1 MPSTTFKAWKPRSC
15 KSGVTS
21 KTKRITGLP
30 IVESLDWFGGAVGWV
45 GRFNTFKICDTTYDE
60 LAKISKIPCL
70 QRLQINQ
77 LRNPTSPN
85 CATQPTNMTDVTE
98 ACKRIAIA
106 AQEFTTKTDPSG
118 QLLDEKIEHAMG
130 VYAVVEATKELAS
143 HPSVTRAL
151 SHPWVRSAMKYAEF
165 AKRFNREKFEFMLK
179 QATDCASVQP
189 TAQLRDTP
197 VVQQTSQPTAQLRNM
212 TNADYAYHRL
222 ASVVQRYADDQTI
235 ESSLDLKIKW
245 AIDVYAAAKAA
256 EQFASDRRIY
266 CTLKHTWA
274 REALDIAEIAK
285 HFHAKTFNAML
296 TQAQIDQTD

>member
-1 MPSTTFKAWKPRSC
+1 
-15 KSGVTS
+15 
-21 KTKRITGLP
+21 
-30 IVESLDWFGGAVGWV
+30 
-45 GRFNTFKICDTTYDE
+45 
-60 LAKISKIPCL
+60 
-70 QRLQINQ
+70 
-77 LRNPTSPN
+77 
-85 CATQPTNMTDVTE
+85 MTDVTE
-98 ACKRIAIA
+98 ACKRIEDASLVYIN
-106 AQEFTTKTDPSG
+106 KLNKPG
-118 QLLDEKIEHAMG
+118 QLLDTYIEHAMDL
-130 VYAVVEATKELAS
+130 YAVVQATKELAS
-143 HPSVTRAL
+143 HPSITRVT
-151 SHPWVRSAMKYAEF
+151 SHPWVKSAVRYAEF

-189 TAQLRDTP
+189 TAQMRDTPVVQSTIQPVVQPTAQLRDTLVVQPTAQLRDTP
-197 VVQQTSQPTAQLRNM
+197 VVQQTSQPTAQPANM

-235 ESSLDLKIKW
+235 ESSLDLKIRW

-285 HFHAKTFNAML
+285 HFHAETFEAML

>member
-1 MPSTTFKAWKPRSC
+1 
-15 KSGVTS
+15 
-21 KTKRITGLP
+21 
-30 IVESLDWFGGAVGWV
+30 
-45 GRFNTFKICDTTYDE
+45 
-60 LAKISKIPCL
+60 
-70 QRLQINQ
+70 
-77 LRNPTSPN
+77 
-85 CATQPTNMTDVTE
+85 MTDVTE
-98 ACKRIAIA
+98 ACKRIEDASLVYIN
-106 AQEFTTKTDPSG
+106 KLNKPG
-118 QLLDEKIEHAMG
+118 QLLDAYIEHAMNL
-130 VYAVVEATKELAS
+130 YAVVEATKELAS

-151 SHPWVRSAMKYAEF
+151 SHPWVKSAMKYAKF

-197 VVQQTSQPTAQLRNM
+197 VVQQTSQPTSQPANM

-235 ESSLDLKIKW
+235 ESSLDRKIKW

-256 EQFASDRRIY
+256 KQFASDRRIY

-296 TQAQIDQTD
+296 TQAQIDQTV

>member
-1 MPSTTFKAWKPRSC
+1 
-15 KSGVTS
+15 
-21 KTKRITGLP
+21 
-30 IVESLDWFGGAVGWV
+30 
-45 GRFNTFKICDTTYDE
+45 
-60 LAKISKIPCL
+60 
-70 QRLQINQ
+70 
-77 LRNPTSPN
+77 
-85 CATQPTNMTDVTE
+85 MTDVTE
-98 ACKRIAIA
+98 ACKRINIA
-106 AQEFTTKTDPSG
+106 AQEFTTKTHPPG
-118 QLLDEKIEHAMG
+118 LLLDERIEHAMG

-143 HPSVTRAL
+143 HPSIKYAV
-151 SHPWVRSAMKYAEF
+151 SHPWVRSAMTLSEF

-189 TAQLRDTP
+189 TAQMRDTP
-197 VVQQTSQPTAQLRNM
+197 VVQSTSQPVVQPTAQLRDTLVVQPTSQPANM

-235 ESSLDLKIKW
+235 ESSLDFKIKW

-296 TQAQIDQTD
+296 TQAQIGQTD